1 MNKSIN
7 TARTISF
14 GIVLALVS
22 AFFVFYTA
30 RLLYMT
36 RGLTAIRVGGQGA
49 YLGAIVFP
57 LLALGFGWGAWRC
70 LRAARGA
77 Q

>member
-22 AFFVFYTA
+22 AFFMFYTV
-30 RLLYMT
+30 RLLYLT

-49 YLGAIVFP
+49 YLGAMAFP

-70 LRAARGA
+70 LRSAR
-77 Q
+77 

>member
-7 TARTISF
+7 KARTISF

-22 AFFVFYTA
+22 AFFMFYTV
-30 RLLYMT
+30 RLLYLT

-49 YLGAIVFP
+49 YLGAMAFP

-70 LRAARGA
+70 LRSAR
-77 Q
+77 